1 MAPGKFD
8 PTLNRLVPKHEVL
21 SDKKAEEVLA
31 NFGIDK
37 NKLPRIKKDDP
48 QVKVLKAK
56 VGDVIKITRQDPDI
70 KKPYEHYRVVVK

>member
-1 MAPGKFD
+1 LAPGKFD